1 MVSCAR
7 RWVPVILENDKPD
20 VLVGLFHSGKEG
32 GIVTSGY
39 AENAAL
45 DVAREVAGFDVVC
58 YGHDHIRNCE
68 TVKGPDGRNVLC
80 CAPSSM
86 AVSVGEIDLL
96 VEMGE
101 DGTKAVKADGR
112 VTDLS
117 FYQSESA
124 KYMQRYFN
132 RYIHNTEYYVG
143 QRIGRFAHTIESQ
156 DAYFGPSAFVDLVHQ
171 VQLETTGAQISF
183 AAPVSFAAKIRQGDV
198 CVRDVFNLYRYD
210 DVLYTMRLTGQEI
223 KGILEMSY
231 GLWTNR
237 METPEDHV
245 MLLDYVLDEGKR
257 LGFKHLAYNFDSA
270 AGIRYT
276 VDVTKPYGEKIEVEG
291 MADGSAFHPEAWYT
305 VVVNSYRGNGG
316 GELFTKGAGI
326 PHGQLNS
333 RLVASTDKDLRSCI
347 IQYLKEHGEI
357 DARPLWQWKFV
368 PEEWAVP
375 ACRRDRALLFG
386 RGAKETAAPAPK

>member
-1 MVSCAR
+1 M
-7 RWVPVILENDKPD
+7 
-20 VLVGLFHSGKEG
+20 LVGLFHSGKEG

-86 AVSVGEIDLL
+86 AVSVGEIDLQ

-143 QRIGRFAHTIESQ
+143 QKIGRFAHTIESQ

-183 AAPVSFAAKIRQGDV
+183 AAPVSFRLSFTSAIRPAG
-198 CVRDVFNLYRYD
+198 CCSM
-210 DVLYTMRLTGQEI
+210 MR
-223 KGILEMSY
+223 S
-231 GLWTNR
+231 
-237 METPEDHV
+237 
-245 MLLDYVLDEGKR
+245 
-257 LGFKHLAYNFDSA
+257 
-270 AGIRYT
+270 
-276 VDVTKPYGEKIEVEG
+276 
-291 MADGSAFHPEAWYT
+291 
-305 VVVNSYRGNGG
+305 
-316 GELFTKGAGI
+316 
-326 PHGQLNS
+326 
-333 RLVASTDKDLRSCI
+333 
-347 IQYLKEHGEI
+347 
-357 DARPLWQWKFV
+357 
-368 PEEWAVP
+368 
-375 ACRRDRALLFG
+375 
-386 RGAKETAAPAPK
+386 